1 MCCRRILAAGG
12 ASVNT
17 TVNTLRQLHFS
28 DLLAQPGT
36 ITHVFLDTKQA
47 KDPYLL
53 KIIEKYSSW
62 KEILFL
68 NFKWIFQKLKGD
80 PKEEDF
86 DLLRKKK
93 LKVKNR
99 GKRSLD
105 SNSEENNRKKSK
117 SNNNAIDDCITLDSD
132 DEDNDD
138 CVILKDDTQ
147 QPVREVEIVDSDD
160 DDIEI
165 LDRRLKESRREV
177 GSHRTYVDTKKAKAG
192 PKRKSPLTIDLD
204 EDEDDAMDVVM
215 CSPSRGR
222 SPSPDIME
230 VDQDERDQEK
240 DDDQDITDPEES
252 SDVAPTLEN
261 VDEDIMELTVE
272 NAVFEEQVLPSLDD
286 YVPTVER
293 IHEERVEPTLDL
305 ESYFPDRNE
314 VGVQPSPSEE
324 ANEVESAAATPPS
337 EVRSEEVVREA
348 IEKMAEDE
356 PEETGTVVEII
367 LNEPSR
373 VAPVRESE
381 GGKKLASS
389 LFSEQLKQLKEASS
403 VQIAKTKTSESQK
416 LPESVSPI
424 LNNNLKSNSNK
435 LSKNGSLKKSQ
446 VENVSNLEYTK
457 PNRESE
463 KRILETPKLVSRTP
477 EAIAV
482 PADAEKAV
490 AISQGKSEKT
500 DKLLNRIIATIQ
512 KRFTITDEGIS
523 IGNINA
529 RTIKYDK
536 HGEGKRPRHVKVRPV
551 EQRLEVDFEESLRET
566 DMSSSVILP
575 EMRRLEMET
584 SSTVQPSSFLLHLVI
599 TKLLLGSEDRH
610 IRAKAAHYLD
620 TLVFLHLNNPSREAW
635 LNLFLGAC
643 RNCEE
648 KNFKKAPINIAN
660 VHDLQA
666 CWKFF
671 SDFIDKFLTAA
682 EAGNLEEDSGHF
694 LWLQSLTK
702 ILHRDFESW
711 WKHWRPK
718 QTDGAASGQLPLL
731 HHLLAGGASTSSSRL
746 LSNARS
752 SVLRLYSCTIAT
764 TSSSLPSGAASTVRW
779 VLIFILRGVGDGY
792 VMRKRGPSLNFV
804 KSFVESFNYYHC
816 SAPGS

>member
-1 MCCRRILAAGG
+1 M
-12 ASVNT
+12 
-17 TVNTLRQLHFS
+17 TLHSFN
-28 DLLAQPGT
+28 
-36 ITHVFLDTKQA
+36 
-47 KDPYLL
+47 
-53 KIIEKYSSW
+53 IELS
-62 KEILFL
+62 
-68 NFKWIFQKLKGD
+68 
-80 PKEEDF
+80 
-86 DLLRKKK
+86 
-93 LKVKNR
+93 
-99 GKRSLD
+99 
-105 SNSEENNRKKSK
+105 
-117 SNNNAIDDCITLDSD
+117 
-132 DEDNDD
+132 
-138 CVILKDDTQ
+138 
-147 QPVREVEIVDSDD
+147 
-160 DDIEI
+160 
-165 LDRRLKESRREV
+165 
-177 GSHRTYVDTKKAKAG
+177 
-192 PKRKSPLTIDLD
+192 
-204 EDEDDAMDVVM
+204 
-215 CSPSRGR
+215 
-222 SPSPDIME
+222 
-230 VDQDERDQEK
+230 
-240 DDDQDITDPEES
+240 
-252 SDVAPTLEN
+252 
-261 VDEDIMELTVE
+261 
-272 NAVFEEQVLPSLDD
+272 
-286 YVPTVER
+286 
-293 IHEERVEPTLDL
+293 
-305 ESYFPDRNE
+305 
-314 VGVQPSPSEE
+314 
-324 ANEVESAAATPPS
+324 
-337 EVRSEEVVREA
+337 
-348 IEKMAEDE
+348 
-356 PEETGTVVEII
+356 
-367 LNEPSR
+367 
-373 VAPVRESE
+373 
-381 GGKKLASS
+381 SS
-389 LFSEQLKQLKEASS
+389 LFSKQLKQLKEAST
-403 VQIAKTKTSESQK
+403 VQNAKAKTSECQK
-416 LPESVSPI
+416 LPEPVSPI
-424 LNNNLKSNSNK
+424 LNNNLKSISNNV
-435 LSKNGSLKKSQ
+435 SKEGSSKKSQ
-446 VENVSNLEYTK
+446 IENKPNLESTK
-457 PNRESE
+457 PNREIE
-463 KRILETPKLVSRTP
+463 KRILEAPKLVSRTP

-643 RNCEE
+643 RICEE

-660 VHDLQA
+660 VHDMQA

-682 EAGNLEEDSGHF
+682 EAGNLEEDSGCF

-718 QTDGAASGQLPLL
+718 QTESAASGQLPLL
-731 HHLLAGGASTSSSRL
+731 HHLLAGGATTTSRL
-746 LSNARS
+746 VSNARS

-764 TSSSLPSGAASTVRW
+764 TTSLPSGAASTIRW

-804 KSFVESFNYYHC
+804 KLFVDSLTYYYQLLLFCFRKLVSMVGMLVSHQDSVQGDASLGRGAKLELASC
-816 SAPGS
+816 VAQLLAGAQLETKQLGAQLALLRPSWLSAAVAKQMLTTVHQLDTNQV

>member
-1 MCCRRILAAGG
+1 MCCRRILAAGD
-12 ASVNT
+12 AENHNSINSI
-17 TVNTLRQLHFS
+17 NTLRQLHFS
-28 DLLAQPGT
+28 DLLAEPGT

-93 LKVKNR
+93 LKVTNK

-105 SNSEENNRKKSK
+105 TNSEENNRKKSK
-117 SNNNAIDDCITLDSD
+117 LNNNAIDDCITLDSDDD

-165 LDRRLKESRREV
+165 LDRRLQESRREI

-215 CSPSRGR
+215 CSPSRER

-261 VDEDIMELTVE
+261 VDEDIVELSAE
-272 NAVFEEQVLPSLDD
+272 NAVFEEQVVPGLDD
-286 YVPTVER
+286 YVPSVEK
-293 IHEERVEPTLDL
+293 IYEERVEPTLDL
-305 ESYFPDRNE
+305 ELHLPDRNE
-314 VGVQPSPSEE
+314 VSVQPSPSEE
-324 ANEVESAAATPPS
+324 ANETETAAATPPS

-367 LNEPSR
+367 PDEPSR
-373 VAPVRESE
+373 VAPVKESE

-389 LFSEQLKQLKEASS
+389 LFSEQLKQLKEASA
-403 VQIAKTKTSESQK
+403 VQIAKAKTSESRK
-416 LPESVSPI
+416 VPEHVSPI
-424 LNNNLKSNSNK
+424 LNNNLLKSNSINV
-435 LSKNGSLKKSQ
+435 SKKGSPKKNQ
-446 VENVSNLEYTK
+446 VEIESNLEATK
-457 PNRESE
+457 PNREIE
-463 KRILETPKLVSRTP
+463 KRILETPKPVSRTP

-482 PADAEKAV
+482 AADAEKAV

-523 IGNINA
+523 IGN
-529 RTIKYDK
+529 TY
-536 HGEGKRPRHVKVRPV
+536 P
-551 EQRLEVDFEESLRET
+551 
-566 DMSSSVILP
+566 
-575 EMRRLEMET
+575 
-584 SSTVQPSSFLLHLVI
+584 
-599 TKLLLGSEDRH
+599 
-610 IRAKAAHYLD
+610 
-620 TLVFLHLNNPSREAW
+620 
-635 LNLFLGAC
+635 
-643 RNCEE
+643 
-648 KNFKKAPINIAN
+648 
-660 VHDLQA
+660 
-666 CWKFF
+666 
-671 SDFIDKFLTAA
+671 
-682 EAGNLEEDSGHF
+682 
-694 LWLQSLTK
+694 
-702 ILHRDFESW
+702 
-711 WKHWRPK
+711 
-718 QTDGAASGQLPLL
+718 
-731 HHLLAGGASTSSSRL
+731 
-746 LSNARS
+746 
-752 SVLRLYSCTIAT
+752 
-764 TSSSLPSGAASTVRW
+764 
-779 VLIFILRGVGDGY
+779 
-792 VMRKRGPSLNFV
+792 
-804 KSFVESFNYYHC
+804 
-816 SAPGS
+816 

>member
-36 ITHVFLDTKQA
+36 LTHVFLDTKQA

-68 NFKWIFQKLKGD
+68 NFKWIFQKLKGN

-93 LKVKNR
+93 LKVRNR

-261 VDEDIMELTVE
+261 VDEDIMERPVE

-620 TLVFLHLNNPSREAW
+620 TLVFLHLNSPSREAW

-731 HHLLAGGASTSSSRL
+731 HHLLAGGATTSSRL

-752 SVLRLYSCTIAT
+752 TVLRLYSCTIAT

>member
-1 MCCRRILAAGG
+1 M
-12 ASVNT
+12 
-17 TVNTLRQLHFS
+17 
-28 DLLAQPGT
+28 
-36 ITHVFLDTKQA
+36 
-47 KDPYLL
+47 
-53 KIIEKYSSW
+53 
-62 KEILFL
+62 
-68 NFKWIFQKLKGD
+68 
-80 PKEEDF
+80 
-86 DLLRKKK
+86 
-93 LKVKNR
+93 KVKNR

-261 VDEDIMELTVE
+261 VDEDIVELSAE
-272 NAVFEEQVLPSLDD
+272 NAVFEEQVVPSLDD

-293 IHEERVEPTLDL
+293 IYEERVEPTLDL
-305 ESYFPDRNE
+305 DLDPYVPHRNE
-314 VGVQPSPSEE
+314 VGVQSSPSEE
-324 ANEVESAAATPPS
+324 ANKAETAAATPPS

-446 VENVSNLEYTK
+446 VENVSNLESTEPRNHDWSK
-457 PNRESE
+457 
-463 KRILETPKLVSRTP
+463 
-477 EAIAV
+477 
-482 PADAEKAV
+482 
-490 AISQGKSEKT
+490 
-500 DKLLNRIIATIQ
+500 
-512 KRFTITDEGIS
+512 
-523 IGNINA
+523 IG
-529 RTIKYDK
+529 
-536 HGEGKRPRHVKVRPV
+536 
-551 EQRLEVDFEESLRET
+551 
-566 DMSSSVILP
+566 
-575 EMRRLEMET
+575 
-584 SSTVQPSSFLLHLVI
+584 VQ
-599 TKLLLGSEDRH
+599 
-610 IRAKAAHYLD
+610 
-620 TLVFLHLNNPSREAW
+620 
-635 LNLFLGAC
+635 
-643 RNCEE
+643 
-648 KNFKKAPINIAN
+648 
-660 VHDLQA
+660 
-666 CWKFF
+666 
-671 SDFIDKFLTAA
+671 
-682 EAGNLEEDSGHF
+682 
-694 LWLQSLTK
+694 
-702 ILHRDFESW
+702 
-711 WKHWRPK
+711 
-718 QTDGAASGQLPLL
+718 
-731 HHLLAGGASTSSSRL
+731 
-746 LSNARS
+746 
-752 SVLRLYSCTIAT
+752 
-764 TSSSLPSGAASTVRW
+764 
-779 VLIFILRGVGDGY
+779 
-792 VMRKRGPSLNFV
+792 
-804 KSFVESFNYYHC
+804 
-816 SAPGS
+816 

>member
-731 HHLLAGGASTSSSRL
+731 HHLLAGGATTSSRL

-752 SVLRLYSCTIAT
+752 TVLRLYSCTIAT
-764 TSSSLPSGAASTVRW
+764 SSSLPSGAATTVRW